1 MILQAAPADDSSKT
15 QQAIKVLVKAYET
28 YKELDETKE
37 AGEENLIGVMNKMQ
51 IEQMIDPSSNNVV
64 RL

>member
-1 MILQAAPADDSSKT
+1 M
-15 QQAIKVLVKAYET
+15 LVKAYET